1 MEFRGVEWVEQ
12 TKVPEE
18 LIQEIEQMLD
28 IDFLN
33 LKGNLNQVIHD
44 SSQVL
49 KTIYELT
56 VAVNEAEV
64 QVKETSMIA
73 IKFYNFESKRKL
85 TATQVTQALKNDK
98 DIADEE
104 FKLKVLKAQL
114 EYFEGIYHE
123 LKQKSRNIKTIIEWE
138 IFTQGN
144 R

>member
-28 IDFLN
+28 IDFLD